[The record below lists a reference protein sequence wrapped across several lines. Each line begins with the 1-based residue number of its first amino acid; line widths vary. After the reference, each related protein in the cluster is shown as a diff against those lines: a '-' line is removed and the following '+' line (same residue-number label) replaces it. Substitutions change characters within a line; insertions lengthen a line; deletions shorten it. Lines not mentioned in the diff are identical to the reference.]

1 MRSKKFLILTLVL
14 VLTMLLSACNAFG
27 PAAQPTPDPAAIQA
41 TLDAVAASALE
52 TLAFQLTSTAQAVPT
67 NTPVPTLEPT
77 ATPTT
82 TLEPTPT
89 QVPPTATNT
98 RIPATA
104 TSTFTPTP
112 GNYSCQIVSISPA
125 SGSSLKVGV
134 DFDMI
139 WTVKNNGLK
148 NWDVG
153 TLDLKYD
160 SGQKMQSYGDVFDM
174 NTLVETGK
182 ELKLVVDMVMP
193 TTTGTYTATWK
204 LLLNGASICS
214 LPVNV
219 VATD

>member
-27 PAAQPTPDPAAIQA
+27 PAAQPTPDGAAMQA
-41 TLDAVAASALE
+41 TLDAVAASALQ
-52 TLAFQLTSTAQAVPT
+52 TLAFQLTSTAQAMPT

-77 ATPTT
+77 ATPTA
-82 TLEPTPT
+82 TLEPSPT

-98 RIPATA
+98 RVPATA
-104 TSTFTPTP
+104 TPTYTPTP

-125 SGSSLKVGV
+125 SGAKLKVGV
-134 DFDMI
+134 DFDMV

-160 SGQKMQSYGDVFDM
+160 SGQKMQSYGDVFDI

-204 LLLNGASICS
+204 LLMNGTNICT

>member
-1 MRSKKFLILTLVL
+1 MRSKKFTILTLGL

-27 PAAQPTPDPAAIQA
+27 PPVPPTPDAAAIQA

-52 TLAFQLTSTAQAVPT
+52 TLAFQLTGTAQAMPT

-77 ATPTT
+77 ATPTET
-82 TLEPTPT
+82 FEPTPT

-98 RIPATA
+98 RIPPTA
-104 TSTFTPTP
+104 APTFTPTP

-125 SGSSLKVGV
+125 SGAKLKIGV
-134 DFDMI
+134 DFDMV

-148 NWDVG
+148 NWEVG
-153 TLDLKYD
+153 SLDLKYV
-160 SGQKMQSYGDVFDM
+160 SGEKMQSYGDIFDV

-193 TTTGTYTATWK
+193 TTTGTYTATWN
-204 LLLNGASICS
+204 LLMNGSNICS

-219 VATD
+219 VATE